1 MKKPATRLAEPE
13 TRSTDTRER
22 ILLAAEDLLR
32 KHGLAKTTAL
42 PTSTSLQ
49 SPSEKS
55 IMDVGL
61 PAALLEVMAEF
72 QKTAAGGRALTPVK
86 YMRIINGIPE
96 LVIEDESP
104 LPAEEDIATFS
115 HTVTSLSLG
124 SAKVVT
130 HNLVATMASS
140 GSAIA

>member
-1 MKKPATRLAEPE
+1 MELSFPAI
-13 TRSTDTRER
+13 D
-22 ILLAAEDLLR
+22 AAAHIRDFR
-32 KHGLAKTTAL
+32 NNYVNFNGLAKNKAL
-42 PTSTSLQ
+42 PAVTSLL
-49 SPSEKS
+49 SPSQQA
-55 IMDVGL
+55 ILDVGL
-61 PAALLEVMAEF
+61 PPALLDAMAEF
-72 QKTAAGGRALTPVK
+72 QKNNAGGRALTPVK
-86 YMRIINGIPE
+86 YMKIVDGVPV

-140 GSAIA
+140 GREIA

>member
-1 MKKPATRLAEPE
+1 MEPLSFPAIDA
-13 TRSTDTRER
+13 
-22 ILLAAEDLLR
+22 AAEIRDFR
-32 KHGLAKTTAL
+32 NNYVNFNGLAKTADL
-42 PTSTSLQ
+42 PKTISLL

-61 PAALLEVMAEF
+61 PAALLDVMGEF
-72 QKTAAGGRALTPVK
+72 QKTTAGGRPLTPEK
-86 YMRIINGIPE
+86 YMRIIDGVPD
-96 LVIEDESP
+96 LVVEDERP

-130 HNLVATMASS
+130 HNLVATMASNER
-140 GSAIA
+140 AIA

>member
-1 MKKPATRLAEPE
+1 MELSFPAL
-13 TRSTDTRER
+13 D
-22 ILLAAEDLLR
+22 AAAQVRDFR
-32 KHGLAKTTAL
+32 DHYVNFNGLAKTTVL
-42 PTSTSLQ
+42 PASISLQ
-49 SPSEKS
+49 SPSQKS

-61 PAALLEVMAEF
+61 PAALLDVMAEF
-72 QKTAAGGRALTPVK
+72 QKTTGAGRPLTPVK
-86 YMRIINGIPE
+86 YMRIINGVPDLI
-96 LVIEDESP
+96 IEDDSP